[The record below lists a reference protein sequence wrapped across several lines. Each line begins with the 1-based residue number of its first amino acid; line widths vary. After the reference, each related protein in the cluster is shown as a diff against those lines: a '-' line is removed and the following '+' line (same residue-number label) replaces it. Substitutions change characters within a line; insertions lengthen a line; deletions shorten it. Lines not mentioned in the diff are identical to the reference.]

1 MRRGVFVV
9 VAAIAAFACNEAIG
23 AELITLRVG
32 QVPSTVRS
40 ISSLHFAIG
49 EREGFYA
56 QQGIK
61 LELMPIE
68 GGTDKMV
75 AALDRGAVELTQ
87 TATPYFIQAVLAG
100 SSAVAVAAETA
111 NPVYSLIAKPEITSF
126 ADLKGKLVGLSLPID
141 TISISMRK
149 LLAMKGLQEGD
160 YRVKE
165 LVGTPVRLD
174 CLKSGECDAVPLG
187 QPEDFNAIDLGFH
200 RLGVSTEAIAHF
212 EFTVTAVRRD
222 WAAANRDTLVH
233 FLRGL
238 AASFRFMRDP
248 AHRDDVVKT
257 IVERTGAPERTAR
270 AILALYFEPDRG
282 VMPRAGELD
291 LKGLAQVIAFM
302 GDSGALKAP
311 LPPPERFVDQRYL
324 NLAGVK

>member
-1 MRRGVFVV
+1 M
-9 VAAIAAFACNEAIG
+9 
-23 AELITLRVG
+23 
-32 QVPSTVRS
+32 
-40 ISSLHFAIG
+40 
-49 EREGFYA
+49 
-56 QQGIK
+56 
-61 LELMPIE
+61 
-68 GGTDKMV
+68 
-75 AALDRGAVELTQ
+75 
-87 TATPYFIQAVLAG
+87 
-100 SSAVAVAAETA
+100 
-111 NPVYSLIAKPEITSF
+111 
-126 ADLKGKLVGLSLPID
+126 
-141 TISISMRK
+141 
-149 LLAMKGLQEGD
+149 
-160 YRVKE
+160 
-165 LVGTPVRLD
+165 RLD

-222 WAAANRDTLVH
+222 WAEANRDTLVH

>member
-61 LELMPIE
+61 LELVPIE

-222 WAAANRDTLVH
+222 WAEANRDTLVH